1 MKSLIQTWFSKH
13 DPKALDKAFKAK
25 DCCVDRVLS
34 ADQALESALIASQ
47 VLKGKIARNKMTPII
62 KLLQQEAKMRSD
74 VLI

>member
-47 VLKGKIARNKMTPII
+47 VLKGKIARKKMTPII